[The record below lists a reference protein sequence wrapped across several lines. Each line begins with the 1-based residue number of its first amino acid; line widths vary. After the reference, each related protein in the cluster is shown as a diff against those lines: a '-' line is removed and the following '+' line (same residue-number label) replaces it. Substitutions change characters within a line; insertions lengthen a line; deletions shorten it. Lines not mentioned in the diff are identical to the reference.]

1 MSRIAVVNKE
11 DCNPIGCG
19 NYLCMRVCPINR
31 KGEDCIFKE
40 DNRKIGIDETLCIGC
55 NICVK
60 KCPFE
65 AISIINLPEE
75 LNKTPIHQYG
85 KNGFHLYN
93 LPIPQFGKVVGILG
107 INGIGKSTA
116 MQVLGGL
123 LKPNLG
129 TENEASYDELINFF
143 KGTEA
148 QKYFE
153 KVRSK
158 EIIVAYKLQQV
169 DLISKQFS
177 GKVRELLD
185 KVNEKGGL
193 DQVCNEL
200 SITQILDND
209 IKTISGGELQ
219 RVAIAATV
227 LKKAN
232 LYIFDEPT
240 SYLDIKQRIII
251 SKFIRSLATSDVAVL
266 VVEHDLIILDYMT
279 DMIHLMYG
287 KPGAYGI
294 VSLPKTTKA
303 GINIYLNGYMADANL
318 RFRDHS
324 IKFEQKAFR
333 KRKEAPIK
341 LVEWDKIEKKLDNF
355 KLEASE
361 SRLNRHEVI
370 GVLGE
375 NGIGKTS
382 FVKILAGEIET
393 DKGKVSDNV
402 KVAYKPQYLKNE
414 SDELVM
420 VTLHNAIA
428 KFDTEIIRP
437 LKLKSLFTKQLNQ
450 LSGGELQRVAIAKC
464 LSENADL
471 YLMDEPSAY
480 LDVEQRLVVARVI
493 RDLMENR
500 GKTAF
505 IVDHDLLFLDFLS
518 EKLAVF
524 EGEPAKLGILKGIVD
539 MEQGMNMFLKK
550 LDLTFRRDLESNR
563 PRANKPGSVKDR
575 EQKNKN
581 RYYY

>member
-1 MSRIAVVNKE
+1 MTRIAVVKKE
-11 DCNPIGCG
+11 DCNPVSCG
-19 NYLCMRVCPINR
+19 NYLCMRVCPVNR
-31 KGEDCIFKE
+31 KGEDCIYKT
-40 DNRKIGIDETLCIGC
+40 DDRKIGIDETLCIGC

-60 KCPFE
+60 KCPFD

-75 LNKTPIHQYG
+75 LEKTPIHQYG

-93 LPIPQFGKVVGILG
+93 LPIPQFGRVVGLLG
-107 INGIGKSTA
+107 INGIGKTTA

-129 TENEASYDELINFF
+129 GDGEASYDELIDFF

-153 KVRSK
+153 KVKSS
-158 EIIVAYKLQQV
+158 EIVVSYKLQQV

-177 GKVRELLD
+177 GKVRDLLSRVDEKGEMD
-185 KVNEKGGL
+185 KVCSSLGL
-193 DQVCNEL
+193 
-200 SITQILDND
+200 TKILDND

-240 SYLDIKQRIII
+240 SYLDIKQRIIV

-279 DMIHLMYG
+279 DMVHLMYG

-303 GINIYLNGYMADANL
+303 GINTYLEGYMADANV
-318 RFRDHS
+318 RFRDHA
-324 IKFEQKAFR
+324 IKFEKRGFR
-333 KRKEAPIK
+333 QRKDVPIE
-341 LVEWDKIEKKLDNF
+341 LTSWDTVTKKLDNF
-355 KLEASE
+355 KLKAVE
-361 SRLNRHEVI
+361 SSLYKREVV

-382 FVKILAGEIET
+382 FVKVLAGLVKP
-393 DKGKVSDNV
+393 DKGNVSEGI
-402 KVAYKPQYLKNE
+402 KVAYKSQYLKGG

-420 VTLHNAIA
+420 TVLREAIA
-428 KFDTEIIRP
+428 KYDTELIRP
-437 LKLKSLFTKQLNQ
+437 LNIKPLLTKKLNQ

-464 LSENADL
+464 LSASVDL

-493 RDLMENR
+493 RDLMENK

-518 EKLAVF
+518 ERLAVF
-524 EGEPAKLGILKGIVD
+524 DGIPAIEGSLDGVFE
-539 MEQGMNMFLKK
+539 MEEGMNKFLKK
-550 LDLTFRRDLESNR
+550 LDITFRRDPESHR

-575 EQKNKN
+575 EQKGEGK
-581 RYYY
+581 YYY

>member
-1 MSRIAVVNKE
+1 MSRIAVVKKE
-11 DCNPIGCG
+11 DCNPVGCG
-19 NYLCMRVCPINR
+19 NYLCIRVCPINR
-31 KGEDCIFKE
+31 KGENCIFKG
-40 DNRKIGIDETLCIGC
+40 DDRKIGIDETLCIGC

-75 LNKTPIHQYG
+75 LKKTPIHQYG

-93 LPIPQFGKVVGILG
+93 LPIPQFGKVVGLLG

-116 MQVLGGL
+116 MQALGGL

-129 TENEASYDELINFF
+129 KEGESTYDELIQFF

-153 KVRSK
+153 KVK
-158 EIIVAYKLQQV
+158 NGEIVVAYKLQQV
-169 DLISKQFS
+169 DLINRQFN
-177 GKVRELLD
+177 GKVRDLLE
-185 KVNEKGGL
+185 KVNEKNEL
-193 DQVCNEL
+193 DKVCNALGIEM
-200 SITQILDND
+200 ILDND

-219 RVAIAATV
+219 RVAIAATI

-240 SYLDIKQRIII
+240 SYLDVKQRIII
-251 SKFIRSLATSDVAVL
+251 SKFIRGLANENTAVL

-279 DMIHLMYG
+279 DSVHLMYG

-303 GINIYLNGYMADANL
+303 GINAYLEGYMADANV
-318 RFRDHS
+318 RFRDHR
-324 IKFEQKAFR
+324 IKFEKNAF
-333 KRKEAPIK
+333 KKKKEGGII
-341 LVEWDKIEKKLDNF
+341 LTEWIDMKKTLNNF
-355 KLEASE
+355 NLTASK
-361 SRLNRHEVI
+361 SILYRHEVV

-382 FVKILAGEIET
+382 FIKILAGEIQPDTGKIE
-393 DKGKVSDNV
+393 KSVKVS
-402 KVAYKPQYLKNE
+402 YKPQYLKND

-420 VTLHNAIA
+420 VTLRDAIA
-428 KFDTEIIRP
+428 KYDTEIIRP
-437 LKLKSLFTKQLNQ
+437 LNIKPLFTKQLNQ
-450 LSGGELQRVAIAKC
+450 LSGGELQKIAIALC
-464 LSENADL
+464 LSKDAEL

-480 LDVEQRLVVARVI
+480 LDVEQRLVTARVI
-493 RDLMENR
+493 KDLMENK

-524 EGEPAKLGILKGIVD
+524 EGEPAKSGKLNAILS
-539 MEQGMNMFLKK
+539 MENGMNMFLKN
-550 LDLTFRRDLESNR
+550 LNLTFRRDIESGR
-563 PRANKPGSVKDR
+563 PRANKPGSIKDR
-575 EQKNKN
+575 EQKNANK
-581 RYYY
+581 YYY